1 MSRIILIVVV
11 IILIYFVSR
20 LVKLLR
26 NFSSGSQKNLNDL
39 KDRASHLKN
48 KYKNIQEADF
58 TEIPPEDDAQPFDE
72 DDGKK

>member
-1 MSRIILIVVV
+1 
-11 IILIYFVSR
+11 
-20 LVKLLR
+20 VKLLR